1 MKGELEAR
9 FRLWHESAAVDVLDA
24 ILIGRDAS
32 CAMRLDSGLVS
43 RRHAR
48 VYVGDD
54 ALYIEDLSSRN
65 GVFVNR
71 RKIDRPTALHH
82 DDQITIGVTN
92 IAVQDHHVVSRPSHL
107 STLPP
112 LASESDSALTLPETR
127 REAFSVSD
135 ADMPDVMTAKISLD
149 VLTDREREVMAT
161 LVRGHTNKEIA
172 EKLGISVKTVETHRA
187 HISEKLGCRTRAEI
201 VNVAALVG
209 LIPWSPAPSRSR

>member
-1 MKGELEAR
+1 MKGEREPR
-9 FRLWHESAAVDVLDA
+9 FRLWLESAAVDVLDA
-24 ILIGRDAS
+24 IVIGRDAS

-48 VYVGDD
+48 VYAGDD

-65 GVFVNR
+65 GVYVNR

-82 DDQITIGVTN
+82 DDQITIGVSN
-92 IAVQDHHVVSRPSHL
+92 ITVQDHHVVSRPSHL

-112 LASESDSALTLPETR
+112 LGEGSAVTLPGMQP
-127 REAFSVSD
+127 EAFSVSD
-135 ADMPDVMTAKISLD
+135 ADVPDVMTARISLD

-187 HISEKLGCRTRAEI
+187 HIGEKLGCRTRAEL